1 MKQRDP
7 KSLIPSLP
15 VPAAPPPEALR
26 GLIAL
31 GLDPTE
37 ATILLAHQLGF
48 PQNYLAKAFGV
59 SSTRVKTAL
68 NKATALGYGRLSRRD
83 LLKRPRPIDEA
94 TRQKILEER
103 NRLLDRIRRLE
114 RLTGLSDDPIL

>member
-15 VPAAPPPEALR
+15 VPGAPPPAALR

-37 ATILLAHQLGF
+37 ATIVLAHQLGF
-48 PQNYLAKAFGV
+48 PPTYLAKAFGV
-59 SSTRVKTAL
+59 
-68 NKATALGYGRLSRRD
+68 
-83 LLKRPRPIDEA
+83 
-94 TRQKILEER
+94 
-103 NRLLDRIRRLE
+103 
-114 RLTGLSDDPIL
+114 